1 MYITCQLD
9 WYIYME
15 MYNLSLSVIGQK
27 VKKKSPGF
35 EPGYVPEDGS
45 LIDHIDLEPRWGMD
59 LRGLKGSKEGPG
71 QHKGGGRKENLKKA
85 YKKPGTSTDEARSL
99 RTIQVT
105 CNDTPLYLLVPLHF
119 WYWTKPLLYDIN
131 LASRCGVEFTSRQI
145 CILFSFLN
153 FKTLLSNS
161 VFFTFVMH
169 KC

>member
-71 QHKGGGRKENLKKA
+71 QHKGGGRKEDLKKS

-99 RTIQVT
+99 RTIYPWLGLQIHGCDFSEVSTSWLTAPPRWMSWSRSGLRWRSATTRRIRVAENWTQV
-105 CNDTPLYLLVPLHF
+105 
-119 WYWTKPLLYDIN
+119 
-131 LASRCGVEFTSRQI
+131 SRV
-145 CILFSFLN
+145 
-153 FKTLLSNS
+153 SNRYS
-161 VFFTFVMH
+161 NH
-169 KC
+169 